1 LGVHAQLARVPPQ
14 DAEKVRLLRS
24 HLESILNV
32 AQRLR
37 LRCFHRLRPCWTAFL
52 SILQRWRT
60 PCPWD
65 GSKADGERGDAEWLP
80 ASFGEGFEGGLLCRS
95 CQPNVW
101 RRSISGWCD
110 NCQNTVAELL
120 SVIFRRSS
128 WLSKKMMPRS
138 VPVSYRRF
146 TSVSNP
152 VQLKNLTGP
161 PAICPGVR
169 SSGP

>member
-1 LGVHAQLARVPPQ
+1 MTTVKTRW
-14 DAEKVRLLRS
+14 
-24 HLESILNV
+24 LNY
-32 AQRLR
+32 
-37 LRCFHRLRPCWTAFL
+37 CL
-52 SILQRWRT
+52 SL
-60 PCPWD
+60 
-65 GSKADGERGDAEWLP
+65 
-80 ASFGEGFEGGLLCRS
+80 
-95 CQPNVW
+95 
-101 RRSISGWCD
+101 
-110 NCQNTVAELL
+110 
-120 SVIFRRSS
+120 IFRRSS